1 MGIKTTTSPPFS
13 LNGNKPVATHTV
25 FLALGSNQGDRRGNV
40 AAALQ
45 RLREVM
51 EITTISSIYET
62 EPVGYLDQPR
72 FLNIVCRGKTTLSAQ
87 ELLKY
92 AKDIEVAIGRQ
103 PTFRNGPRPIDID
116 IIFYDNLH
124 ITQEDLTVPHP
135 RMAERAFVLV
145 TRGEIAEDVIDP
157 LSGQTT
163 QQLLDAVSQNGVN
176 KLAPSLH
183 ISIGGDIQ
191 NGKPAVHV
199 RLGRAGVVGIT
210 KAILIGDP
218 EGQQQWFN
226 ATFDLY
232 ADLNATQAGIHT
244 FRLLGPPNQGCEDLG
259 SNACP
264 QSVVLARLVGKTL
277 EEKQKALG
285 AD

>member
-1 MGIKTTTSPPFS
+1 MQGTTAVREDYYPMGIKTTTSPPFS

-25 FLALGSNQGDRRGNV
+25 FLALGSNQGDRRGNL

-72 FLNIVCRGKTTLSAQ
+72 FLNIVCRGKTTLSAH

-116 IIFYDNLH
+116 IIFYDDLH

-145 TRGEIAEDVIDP
+145 PLAEIAPDGIDP
-157 LSGQTT
+157 FSGQTT
-163 QQLLDAVSQNGVN
+163 QQLLAAASHIAPN
-176 KLAPSLH
+176 KLPPTMHHSPR
-183 ISIGGDIQ
+183 Q
-191 NGKPAVHV
+191 
-199 RLGRAGVVGIT
+199 
-210 KAILIGDP
+210 AIP
-218 EGQQQWFN
+218 
-226 ATFDLY
+226 
-232 ADLNATQAGIHT
+232 H
-244 FRLLGPPNQGCEDLG
+244 PP
-259 SNACP
+259 P
-264 QSVVLARLVGKTL
+264 
-277 EEKQKALG
+277 
-285 AD
+285 